1 MVDELRTNEEN
12 ATDEVTMEQLMQQYD
27 AETTDKYQRGKI
39 VEGKVID
46 ENEEGWLVDVNYKC
60 EGFLPRREWTTQ
72 SLTDNTPMPKIGDTI
87 KVQIMSM
94 GKGDEAQLG
103 LSRWRVVFDECWKA
117 VEEAAEKGETVT
129 VTGIRK
135 VKGGLIASY
144 KGIEGFIPVS
154 QLSETGRGAN
164 VDQFV
169 GKEFEAKLVERDRR
183 KRRLVFSRRLIA
195 EEEAKALKDAFFA
208 NAEEGSILEG
218 TVVSV
223 PTFGAFVSLGAV
235 EGLVHISELG
245 WKRSGKPS
253 DVVSVGD
260 KVKVKIIKLDK
271 ENGKISLSI
280 KQTQPD
286 PWENAAANWPK
297 GTVTEGRVVSLTDFG
312 AFVEIEPG
320 LEGLVHIGDLS
331 WKRVKKASDVLK
343 KGDKVKVSII
353 DVDMDR
359 KRLSLGYKQLHDP
372 WAEIDEKYKPG
383 QEVPAKIV
391 RLADFGAFA
400 QLEDG
405 IEGLVHISQICGKR
419 IEHPKEAIEIGQEVT
434 ARILGV
440 DPVARRI
447 RLSLRTAEEEAA
459 MRQEREEAKAAKA
472 EAAEKRKEERE
483 ARRKAAEEKKAAEE
497 AQFPKEEVSV
507 TIGDFLNQEKTE
519 NQEKPEEE

>member
-1 MVDELRTNEEN
+1 MVDELRTNEESAVNADATN
-12 ATDEVTMEQLMQQYD
+12 ATEEVTMEQLMKQYD
-27 AETTDKYQRGKI
+27 ADTADKYQRGKI

-72 SLTDNTPMPKIGDTI
+72 SLSDNAPLPKIGDTI
-87 KVQIMSM
+87 RVQIMSM

-103 LSRWRVVFDECWKA
+103 LSRWRVVFDECWDA
-117 VEEAAEKGETVT
+117 VEKAAAKNETVT
-129 VTGIRK
+129 VTGLRK
-135 VKGGLIASY
+135 VKGGLIATY

-169 GKEFEAKLVERDRR
+169 GKEFEAKLVEKDRR
-183 KRRLVFSRRLIA
+183 KRRLVFSRRTIA
-195 EEEAKALKDAFFA
+195 EEETKVLKDAFFA

-223 PTFGAFVSLGAV
+223 PTFGAFVNLGAV
-235 EGLVHISELG
+235 EGLVHVSELS
-245 WKRSGKPS
+245 WKHNVKPS

-260 KVKVKIIKLDK
+260 QVKVKLVKLDK

-280 KQTQPD
+280 KQAQDD
-286 PWENAAANWPK
+286 PWEKAAENWPK
-297 GTVTEGRVVSLTDFG
+297 GAVTEGTVVNLTDFG

-320 LEGLVHIGDLS
+320 LEGLIHIGDLS

-372 WAEIDEKYKPG
+372 WSDIDEKYKKD
-383 QEVPAKIV
+383 QEVPAKVV
-391 RLADFGAFA
+391 RLTDFGAFV

-405 IEGLVHISQICGKR
+405 IEGLAHISQICAKR
-419 IEHPKEAIEIGQEVT
+419 INHPKEALTIGQEVT
-434 ARILGV
+434 ARILDV

-447 RLSLRTAEEEAA
+447 RLSLRTAEEEEAL
-459 MRQEREEAKAAKA
+459 RQEREEAKAAKA
-472 EAAEKRKEERE
+472 EALEKKKEAAE
-483 ARRKAAEEKKAAEE
+483 ARKKAAEEKRAAEE

-507 TIGDFLNQEKTE
+507 TIGDFLKQED
-519 NQEKPEEE
+519 